1 MIIPSNLIKTG
12 YTVGGVFVKASD
24 NTNYIGYYYTL
35 NNSYYEG
42 QSYDPNASLLL
53 SGSQQNT
60 FLNNAGTFTYAVL
73 TGLAPQDIE
82 APSTTTVLFPIID
95 FPNIPAPD
103 IRYFYQ
109 DTTKLPT
116 ILIREINE
124 DTYNNLQSYPL
135 YKTTYIGNGQ
145 TLDQAETQI
154 PGITDWISSGIT
166 STY

>member
-1 MIIPSNLIKTG
+1 MIIPPNLIQTG
-12 YTVGGVFVKASD
+12 YTTGGVFVKASD

-53 SGSQQNT
+53 SGSQQND
-60 FLNNAGTFTYAVL
+60 FLNNAGTFTYAAL

-82 APSTTTVLFPIID
+82 APSTTTIQYIN
-95 FPNIPAPD
+95 PNI
-103 IRYFYQ
+103 INVGVRYFYQ

-145 TLDQAETQI
+145 TLDQAETQV